1 MSKNSLHRLLN
12 CLPSLSKCGNLRHLD
27 LSLVRDNIPFASL
40 KKAISHLQKLVSLRL
55 PYSTFLSVDDS
66 SHLSWPPNLQRLQVS
81 GSFPVHTISSFS
93 WPDRLS
99 SLTLRNCTSLAVD
112 SMSDL
117 ISSPQLGRRLKRLKV
132 SNSNR
137 GLQPE
142 SINVIPAFLPGL
154 TSLSVPGDLVME
166 TFFDMLRSFHRTP
179 LALEV
184 LELDAPCTDG
194 APEFTTETLLDAL
207 NKGLSNLR
215 AIGFHEIYC
224 TDERLAEDEDI
235 DEALKERAKRRSATA
250 GSESDAEERED
261 EVVGVYYLTEDRLR
275 LA

>member
-1 MSKNSLHRLLN
+1 
-12 CLPSLSKCGNLRHLD
+12 
-27 LSLVRDNIPFASL
+27 
-40 KKAISHLQKLVSLRL
+40 
-55 PYSTFLSVDDS
+55 
-66 SHLSWPPNLQRLQVS
+66 
-81 GSFPVHTISSFS
+81 
-93 WPDRLS
+93 
-99 SLTLRNCTSLAVD
+99 
-112 SMSDL
+112 MSDL